1 MAALPVTPV
10 QRSLYVL
17 VKALVVAVTGLD
29 PALVV
34 KGLPNRSAM
43 PPASPG
49 FVSMQLTRGKQLRT
63 PESTWDPLAAAP
75 TELEIEQGT
84 EMRLQ
89 LDMYG
94 AASGDWAIVIQ
105 TLLRDETGCVA
116 LAGPDPLNPVCQ
128 PLYASDANLA
138 PLDDSE
144 AQYEERW
151 TIDAVLQYNATISV
165 PMQFADTLEVTLINV
180 DKAYPP

>member
-1 MAALPVTPV
+1 MAALPVSPT
-10 QRSLYVL
+10 QLTLYGL
-17 VKALVVAVTGLD
+17 VKALVVTVTGLA
-29 PALVV
+29 PALVIR
-34 KGLPNRSAM
+34 GLPNRAAM

-63 PESTWDPLAAAP
+63 PEVTWDSLAVAP

-84 EMRLQ
+84 ELRLQ

-94 AASGDWAIVIQ
+94 AASGDWAVVMQ

-116 LAGPDPLNPVCQ
+116 LAGPDYQNPILQ
-128 PLYASDANLA
+128 PLYASDAHLA

-144 AQYEERW
+144 DQYESRW
-151 TIDAVLQYNATISV
+151 TIEAILQYNVTISV
-165 PMQFADTLEVTLINV
+165 PMQFADTLELTVINV
-180 DKAYPP
+180 DEAYPP